1 MKVETIPYKPSFKAF
16 LLYFGLLFSLLS
28 VMIVGFYLAL
38 EREKSF
44 TEYLTS
50 FVYLYFLIP
59 LLNAV
64 AFAYSTRR
72 HDYFISEINDPAL
85 AASWVVA
92 FLQKEGMRIK
102 SEDGNRTVLESGKT
116 FFRALNNWFG
126 TEMITVSAT
135 EHEVI
140 ASGNFRYID
149 LLDTKI
155 KFGNVPFRDQPYKHS

>member
-16 LLYFGLLFSLLS
+16 LLYFGLMFSLFS
-28 VMIVGFYLAL
+28 VMAVGFYLAL

-50 FVYLYFLIP
+50 FFYLYFLIP
-59 LLNAV
+59 LINA
-64 AFAYSTRR
+64 AGFAYSTRR
-72 HDYFISEINDPAL
+72 HDYFISDIKDPAL
-85 AASWVVA
+85 AANWAVE

-102 SEDGNRTVLESGKT
+102 SVEGNSTVLESGKT

-126 TEMITVSAT
+126 TEVIVVSAD
-135 EHEVI
+135 EHEVK